1 MTTLQFTEFL
11 EELDKLAERHEPK
24 VSVDETPTTSDFDPP
39 IDNDFSEDY
48 EPSNEPEKPSL
59 LEEVVSNFL
68 ETCADESKL
77 PTLEETQ
84 VILALDALISKYN
97 R

>member
-1 MTTLQFTEFL
+1 MTTLQFTEL
-11 EELDKLAERHEPK
+11 LQELDKLAEKCEPE

-48 EPSNEPEKPSL
+48 EPKKPSL